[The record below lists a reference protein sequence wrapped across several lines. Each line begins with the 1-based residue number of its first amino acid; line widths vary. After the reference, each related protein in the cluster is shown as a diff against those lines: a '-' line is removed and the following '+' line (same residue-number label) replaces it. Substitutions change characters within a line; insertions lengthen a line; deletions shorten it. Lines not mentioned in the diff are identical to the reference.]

1 MAIEGC
7 QQTGSMGEGAS
18 CCLAAS
24 LVRQETLPRRY
35 QQRFPQFPLPTAG
48 FHVLASAARNAG
60 KARIGHLHPPSSGGE
75 PRPQEGGGGVAFEP
89 TTYGVGSSSD
99 DCEDQMVL
107 CI

>member
-7 QQTGSMGEGAS
+7 QQTGSMGEGA

-35 QQRFPQFPLPTAG
+35 QQRFPQFPLPMAG
-48 FHVLASAARNAG
+48 FHILASAARNAG
-60 KARIGHLHPPSSGGE
+60 KALIGHLHPPSSGG
-75 PRPQEGGGGVAFEP
+75 GVTFEP
-89 TTYGVGSSSD
+89 ATDGVGSSSD